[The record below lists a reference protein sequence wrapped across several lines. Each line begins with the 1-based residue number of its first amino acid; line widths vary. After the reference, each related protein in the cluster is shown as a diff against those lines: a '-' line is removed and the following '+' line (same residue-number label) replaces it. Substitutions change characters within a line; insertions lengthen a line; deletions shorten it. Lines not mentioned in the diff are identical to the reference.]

1 MNRSEWLFGR
11 VANPAIYRFP
21 CVQGVERERCAGG
34 VVNRHTSPDERR
46 PGTRRGVLAR
56 TDSVEESE
64 ARLAPGQQRGRAD
77 GPPDHAPG
85 RTGPGADHL
94 LGFWRA

>member
-34 VVNRHTSPDERR
+34 VVNRHTSPTSAARAHV
-46 PGTRRGVLAR
+46 GVCWPVPTQWKR
-56 TDSVEESE
+56 
-64 ARLAPGQQRGRAD
+64 ARLGWRLASSVAAPMGR
-77 GPPDHAPG
+77 
-85 RTGPGADHL
+85 RTTHQAGLAMERITFS
-94 LGFWRA
+94 GFWRA